1 MDYLRLLLRNEY
13 SPMKLTFQLLI
24 FSLVIL
30 SLFSCEEKKQHWLV
44 DSEHGKLRLELVTD
58 SITIPF
64 AMAFLDDNT
73 MIASNRP
80 EGEMILINIKNGI
93 KTKVKGVPVVNNQG
107 DGGLLDILPH
117 PQHKTN
123 HELFYVYSYQEDS
136 LYSLAVVRATLD
148 GDSLINQK
156 RLFTAQPFF
165 KRASFYGSRLLYQE
179 GYLFISAGVD
189 KSKQDSA
196 QVLTNHLGKIMR
208 IKEDGSVPEDNPFV
222 NVPGARPEIWC
233 YGTRNAQG
241 LTINPFTNE
250 IWEHEH
256 GPKGGDEINIIQKGK
271 NYGWPVIT
279 YGKEYDDTLIGE
291 GLTKKEGMEQPFHY
305 YVPSI
310 APSGMVFYTGDK
322 YPHWKGNLFIGS
334 MVLMHLNR
342 LTIRDGLVVNEER
355 IMKGMN
361 WRVRNVIQ
369 GPDGYLYLGVDGG
382 MILKILPG

>member
-1 MDYLRLLLRNEY
+1 
-13 SPMKLTFQLLI
+13 MKLYY
-24 FSLVIL
+24 SL
-30 SLFSCEEKKQHWLV
+30 SLITLLTFLIFSCEEKKQHWLV
-44 DSEHGKLRLELVTD
+44 ESEHGKLRLELVTD

-64 AMAFLDDNT
+64 AMAFLDDKT
-73 MIASNRP
+73 IIASNRP
-80 EGEMILINIKNGI
+80 FGEMILVNVDNGN
-93 KTKVKGVPVVNNQG
+93 KTKVRGVPTVNNRG

-117 PQHKTN
+117 PQYKTN
-123 HELFYVYSYQEDS
+123 HELFFVYSFMEDS
-136 LYSLAVVRATLD
+136 LYSLAVARATLE

-156 RLFTAQPFF
+156 RLFTAQPLF
-165 KRASFYGSRLLYQE
+165 KRASFYGSRLLFQD
-179 GYLFISAGVD
+179 GYLFISTGVD
-189 KSKQDSA
+189 VTKQDSS

-279 YGKEYDDTLIGE
+279 YGKEYDDTLIGK
-291 GLTKKEGMEQPFHY
+291 GLTQKEGMEQPFHY

-322 YPHWKGNLFIGS
+322 YPAWKGNLFIGS

-355 IMKGMN
+355 ILKGMN

-369 GPDGYLYLGVDGG
+369 GPDGYLYIGVDGG

>member
-1 MDYLRLLLRNEY
+1 
-13 SPMKLTFQLLI
+13 MKLKLSLLI
-24 FSLVIL
+24 LIGHCIVFV
-30 SLFSCEEKKQHWLV
+30 SCTESKKEKQHWMV
-44 DSEHGKLRLELVTD
+44 ESEHGPLKLELVTD
-58 SITIPF
+58 SITVPF

-73 MIASNRP
+73 MIVSDRP
-80 EGEMILINIKNGI
+80 VGDMILVNVSDGAR
-93 KTKVKGVPVVNNQG
+93 TKVKGVPKVNNKG

-117 PQHKTN
+117 PQYKTN
-123 HELFYVYSYQEDS
+123 HEVFFAYSFSNE
-136 LYSLAVVRATLD
+136 LGFSLAVERAKLE
-148 GDSLINQK
+148 GDSLIILK
-156 RLFTAQPFF
+156 RLFTAQPYYD
-165 KRASFYGSRLLYQE
+165 RASFYGSRLLYQD
-179 GYLFISAGVD
+179 GYLFITTGVD
-189 KSKQDSA
+189 KSKQDSS

-222 NVPGARPEIWC
+222 NTPGARPEIWC
-233 YGTRNAQG
+233 YGTRNGQG

-250 IWEHEH
+250 LWEHEH
-256 GPKGGDEINIIQKGK
+256 GPKGGDEINIIKPGK

-279 YGKEYDDTLIGE
+279 YGKDYDDKFVGE
-291 GLTKKEGMEQPFHY
+291 GLTQKEGMEQPFHY

-322 YPHWKGNLFIGS
+322 YPKWKGNLFIGS

-355 IMKGMN
+355 ILKGMK

-369 GPDGYLYLGVDGG
+369 GPDGYLYIGVDGG

>member
-1 MDYLRLLLRNEY
+1 
-13 SPMKLTFQLLI
+13 MKILY
-24 FSLVIL
+24 LVIIACFIGL
-30 SLFSCEEKKQHWLV
+30 SFFSCKESSKKQIWEV
-44 DSEHGKLRLELVTD
+44 DSEHGKIKLEFVTD

-64 AMAFLDDNT
+64 AMAFLDEKN
-73 MIASNRP
+73 MIVSDRLN
-80 EGEMILINIKNGI
+80 GKMIVVDVENGKKRLI
-93 KTKVKGVPVVNNQG
+93 KGVPIVNHEG

-117 PQHKTN
+117 PHYNTN
-123 HELFYVYSYQEDS
+123 HELFYVYSYKRDS
-136 LYSLAVVRATLD
+136 LYSIGVMRATLE
-148 GDSLINQK
+148 GDSLTNQK
-156 RLFTAQPFF
+156 TLFIAQPFF
-165 KRASFYGSRLLYQE
+165 KRASFYGSRLLYQD
-179 GYLFISAGVD
+179 GYLFFTTGVD

-208 IKEDGSVPEDNPFV
+208 IKEDGSIPDDNPFV
-222 NVPGARPEIWC
+222 NVPGALPEIWC

-241 LTINPFTNE
+241 LVMNPFTNE
-250 IWEHEH
+250 IWANEH

-279 YGKEYDDTLIGE
+279 YGKEYDDTPIGN
-291 GLTKKEGMEQPFHY
+291 GLTQKEGMEQPFHY
-305 YVPSI
+305 YTPSI

-322 YPHWKGNLFIGS
+322 YPAWKGNLFIGS

-355 IMKGMN
+355 ILKGMK

-369 GPDGYLYLGVDGG
+369 GPDGYLYIGVDGG

>member
-1 MDYLRLLLRNEY
+1 MKLHFTSLLLFI
-13 SPMKLTFQLLI
+13 SSLL
-24 FSLVIL
+24 F
-30 SLFSCEEKKQHWLV
+30 FSCTEQKQHWMV
-44 DSEHGKLRLELVTD
+44 DSEDGKLKLELVTD
-58 SITIPF
+58 NITMPF
-64 AMAFLDDNT
+64 AMAFLDDRT
-73 MIASNRP
+73 MIVSNRP
-80 EGEMILINIKNGI
+80 VGEMILVNVKNGS
-93 KTKVKGVPVVNNQG
+93 KVNVRGVPAVNNEG

-117 PQHKTN
+117 PQYNIN
-123 HELFYVYSYQEDS
+123 HELFYVYSYKEDS
-136 LYSLAVVRATLD
+136 LYSLAVMRATLE

-165 KRASFYGSRLLYQE
+165 NRASFYGSRLLYQD

-196 QVLTNHLGKIMR
+196 QVLSNHLGKIMR

-222 NVPGARPEIWC
+222 NVPEARPEIWC

-241 LTINPFTNE
+241 LTINPLTNE

-279 YGKEYDDTLIGE
+279 YGKEYDDTPVGQ
-291 GLTKKEGMEQPFHY
+291 GLTEKEGMEQPFHF

-322 YPHWKGNLFIGS
+322 FPNWKGNLFIGS

-342 LTIRDGLVVNEER
+342 LTLQDSLVINEER
-355 IMKGMN
+355 ILKGMN

-369 GPDGYLYLGVDGG
+369 GPDGYLYIGVDVG
-382 MILKILPG
+382 MILKIMPA

>member
-1 MDYLRLLLRNEY
+1 MDYLRLPIRNEHT
-13 SPMKLTFQLLI
+13 PMKLFY
-24 FSLVIL
+24 SL
-30 SLFSCEEKKQHWLV
+30 SLFSTVVVLLFSCDEKKQHWMIE
-44 DSEHGKLRLELVTD
+44 SEHGKLRLELVTD

-80 EGEMILINIKNGI
+80 VGDMILINVKNGI
-93 KTKVKGVPVVNNQG
+93 KTKVKGVPTVNNQG

-117 PQHKTN
+117 PQYKTN
-123 HELFYVYSYQEDS
+123 HELFYVYSYKDDS
-136 LYSLAVVRATLD
+136 LYSLAVVRATLA

-165 KRASFYGSRLLYQE
+165 KRASFYGSRLLYQD

-241 LTINPFTNE
+241 LTINPVTHE

>member
-1 MDYLRLLLRNEY
+1 MGYPRHPLRNEY
-13 SPMKLTFQLLI
+13 APMKLYY
-24 FSLVIL
+24 SL
-30 SLFSCEEKKQHWLV
+30 SLITLVTFLIFSCEEKKQHWLV
-44 DSEHGKLRLELVTD
+44 ESEHGKLRLELVTD

-64 AMAFLDDNT
+64 AMAFIDDKT

-80 EGEMILINIKNGI
+80 FGEMILVNIENGN
-93 KTKVKGVPVVNNQG
+93 KTKVKGVPAVNNRG

-117 PQHKTN
+117 PQYKTN
-123 HELFYVYSYQEDS
+123 HELFFVYSFMEDS
-136 LYSLAVVRATLD
+136 LYSLAVVRATLE

-156 RLFTAQPFF
+156 RLFTAQPLF
-165 KRASFYGSRLLYQE
+165 KRASFYGSRLLFQD
-179 GYLFISAGVD
+179 GYLFISTGVD
-189 KSKQDSA
+189 VTKQDSS

-279 YGKEYDDTLIGE
+279 YGKEYDDTLIGK
-291 GLTKKEGMEQPFHY
+291 GLTQKEGMEQPFHY

-322 YPHWKGNLFIGS
+322 YPAWKGNLFIGS

-355 IMKGMN
+355 ILKGMN

-369 GPDGYLYLGVDGG
+369 GPDGYLYIGVDGG